1 MDYQKIDGS
10 YGEGGGQIIRNA
22 ITLSTITKKPIQ
34 IDNIRAKRKV
44 PGLRAQHLTG
54 VRLLAKLCNANV
66 EGLKIGSTSIKFEP
80 GELQSSHIT
89 EDIGTAGSISL
100 IFQGL
105 IPAVAIAKK
114 ELRLSITGGT
124 DVPWSPTANYTM
136 NILAEAYSRMGIK
149 FSMDI
154 KQRGYY
160 PKGGGV
166 IDLNVF
172 PCDEIK
178 PIILSQRNEKNVKL
192 YCSFSKLDS
201 ELIDKHVQAT
211 KKMSMPLEE
220 RLQIMIKV
228 GRRFN
233 RIAVPSLIILI
244 VTGLYSSQQLLS
256 NPGIL
261 LSTSY
266 GSYLVIKILL
276 VIALIIAFAVH
287 VRIIRKDVEEKIM
300 SKQMSEEQIQKL
312 RKKIIILGEVTVVI
326 SVAILFF
333 AAVLDAGV

>member
-1 MDYQKIDGS
+1 MTLEQAIITWIHLVSAAVWVGGS
-10 YGEGGGQIIRNA
+10 LFLGVVLA
-22 ITLSTITKKPIQ
+22 PI
-34 IDNIRAKRKV
+34 
-44 PGLRAQHLTG
+44 L
-54 VRLLAKLCNANV
+54 
-66 EGLKIGSTSIKFEP
+66 
-80 GELQSSHIT
+80 
-89 EDIGTAGSISL
+89 
-100 IFQGL
+100 
-105 IPAVAIAKK
+105 
-114 ELRLSITGGT
+114 
-124 DVPWSPTANYTM
+124 
-136 NILAEAYSRMGIK
+136 
-149 FSMDI
+149 
-154 KQRGYY
+154 
-160 PKGGGV
+160 
-166 IDLNVF
+166 
-172 PCDEIK
+172 
-178 PIILSQRNEKNVKL
+178 
-192 YCSFSKLDS
+192 
-201 ELIDKHVQAT
+201 

-244 VTGLYSSQQLLS
+244 ATGLYSSQQVLI
-256 NPGIL
+256 NPEIL

-276 VIALIIAFAVH
+276 VIALVIAFAVH

>member
-1 MDYQKIDGS
+1 MTLEQAIITWIHLVSAAVWVGGS
-10 YGEGGGQIIRNA
+10 LFLGVVLA
-22 ITLSTITKKPIQ
+22 PI
-34 IDNIRAKRKV
+34 
-44 PGLRAQHLTG
+44 L
-54 VRLLAKLCNANV
+54 
-66 EGLKIGSTSIKFEP
+66 
-80 GELQSSHIT
+80 
-89 EDIGTAGSISL
+89 
-100 IFQGL
+100 
-105 IPAVAIAKK
+105 
-114 ELRLSITGGT
+114 
-124 DVPWSPTANYTM
+124 
-136 NILAEAYSRMGIK
+136 
-149 FSMDI
+149 
-154 KQRGYY
+154 
-160 PKGGGV
+160 
-166 IDLNVF
+166 
-172 PCDEIK
+172 
-178 PIILSQRNEKNVKL
+178 
-192 YCSFSKLDS
+192 
-201 ELIDKHVQAT
+201 

-244 VTGLYSSQQLLS
+244 ATGLYSSFPLLS

-326 SVAILFF
+326 SVAILFL